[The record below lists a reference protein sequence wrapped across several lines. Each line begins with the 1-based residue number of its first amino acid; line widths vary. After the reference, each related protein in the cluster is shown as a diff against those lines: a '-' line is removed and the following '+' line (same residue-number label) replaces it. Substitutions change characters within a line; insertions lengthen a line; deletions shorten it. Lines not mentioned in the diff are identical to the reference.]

1 MTALLDVD
9 QLRTF
14 IAIAETGSFT
24 RAADIVHKTQSAV
37 SMQMKRLEE
46 RLDRSIF
53 ARDGRASKL
62 TEDGERL
69 LDYARRIVKLN
80 VETIAAFSDELTG
93 RVRLGVPD
101 DYADRY
107 LPEIMARF
115 SRAYPAIELT
125 VICEETICLLE
136 RIKANEL
143 DLAIIT
149 NCSGSMTAENF
160 RQERL
165 LDYARRIVKLNVET
179 IAAFSD
185 ELTGRVRLGVP
196 DDYADRYLPE
206 IMARFSR
213 GYPAVELSVICEPSV
228 GLLER
233 IDANEIDLAIVTNCE
248 SKRAS
253 ETFRRE
259 RLLWVTS
266 NRHSTH
272 LEERMPLA
280 LGRPSCTWRRIAIE
294 RLEAIGRPFRVLYS
308 SSNAGAVAAAVLAG
322 LAVSVLPESGL
333 RPGMRVLS
341 ASDGFPDLPSCRI
354 GLVRNAHES
363 SALADALAGH
373 IISSLDNLS
382 DAAQAAE

>member
-1 MTALLDVD
+1 MTALLDID

-24 RAADIVHKTQSAV
+24 KAAEVVNKTQSAV

-46 RLDRSIF
+46 RLERPIF

-62 TEDGERL
+62 TEDGQRL
-69 LDYARRIVKLN
+69 LDYARRLVKLN
-80 VETIAAFSDELTG
+80 VETIAAFSDEALSG

-115 SRAYPAIELT
+115 SRAYPGVELT
-125 VICEETICLLE
+125 VL
-136 RIKANEL
+136 
-143 DLAIIT
+143 
-149 NCSGSMTAENF
+149 
-160 RQERL
+160 
-165 LDYARRIVKLNVET
+165 
-179 IAAFSD
+179 
-185 ELTGRVRLGVP
+185 
-196 DDYADRYLPE
+196 
-206 IMARFSR
+206 
-213 GYPAVELSVICEPSV
+213 CEPSV
-228 GLLER
+228 DLLER

-248 SKRAS
+248 SKRAT

-266 NRHSTH
+266 NRHPTH
-272 LEERMPLA
+272 LEERVPLA
-280 LGRPSCTWRRIAIE
+280 LGRPSCIWRHTAIE
-294 RLEAIGRPFRVLYS
+294 RLESIGRAYRLLYS

-333 RPGMRVLS
+333 RPGMRVLTS
-341 ASDGFPDLPSCRI
+341 ADGFPDLPSCRI

-363 SALADALAGH
+363 LALADALAEH
-373 IISSLDNLS
+373 IISSLENLS
-382 DAAQAAE
+382 EAQAAE